1 MSGMSG
7 DRGSEGP
14 LVFLTGASGFVGRHV
29 AQALLDAGFRVRA
42 GLRKA
47 SPSLPRGVEPFAI
60 ADLSRPQDWTAALA
74 GVDSVV
80 HGAGIAHAGPGI
92 PDAAYD
98 RVNRAATL
106 ELADAAAGRVRR
118 FVFLSSIRAQSGP
131 SSDHVLSEDDPPAPT
146 DAYGRSKLAAEE
158 ALAQL
163 ALSATALR
171 PVVVYGEGVG
181 GNFGQLLRLARLP
194 LPLPFGALDAKR
206 SVLGVD
212 NLAEAVVFALQS
224 PGPLQGPLIVADPQ
238 PVTLAELIAGM
249 RRAMGRRPLLAPVPQ
264 EALKIALSAIG
275 SGDLWTRLG
284 GAMAADPARLLS
296 LGWSPPSATT
306 AEGLARWLGPRV
318 PGA

>member
-1 MSGMSG
+1 MFPIG
-7 DRGSEGP
+7 D
-14 LVFLTGASGFVGRHV
+14 LAH
-29 AQALLDAGFRVRA
+29 
-42 GLRKA
+42 
-47 SPSLPRGVEPFAI
+47 
-60 ADLSRPQDWTAALA
+60 PQDWTAALA
-74 GVDSVV
+74 GVNSVV

-92 PDAAYD
+92 PDAVYD

-106 ELADAAAGRVRR
+106 ELAEAAAAGRVRR

-131 SSDHVLSEDDPPAPT
+131 SADHMLREDDPPAPT
-146 DAYGRSKLAAEE
+146 DAYGRSKLQAEE
-158 ALAQL
+158 ALARLPL
-163 ALSATALR
+163 AATALR

-212 NLAEAVVFALQS
+212 NLAEAVVFALKS
-224 PGPLQGPLIVADPQ
+224 GEPLPGPLIVADPH
-238 PVTLAELIAGM
+238 PVTLAELIAEM

-264 EALKIALSAIG
+264 QALKFAFSALGA
-275 SGDLWTRLG
+275 GDLWQRLG

-306 AEGLARWLGPRV
+306 AAGLARWLGPRA
-318 PGA
+318 PRA